1 LVDRASKYWFTP
13 RNNGKHSFLYIDIF
27 FLKRSIAWH
36 VPQFYFLNA
45 SHAFMQ
51 PDIAEGEVING
62 AKRRAA
68 SAGCVSPSF
77 SFSVSLSICS

>member
-1 LVDRASKYWFTP
+1 
-13 RNNGKHSFLYIDIF
+13 
-27 FLKRSIAWH
+27 
-36 VPQFYFLNA
+36 
-45 SHAFMQ
+45 MQ